1 MYLLINHFIAIIV
14 QYRVFGIPDIVE
26 NPPPPLKMIVMDEDI
41 RNLLPQPDHLA
52 RGIFRCRT

>member
-52 RGIFRCRT
+52 RGIFRRQK